1 MVTVSRIQEMM
12 DSGYFAK
19 VGARALGEET
29 VLEPKNDEVVMF
41 EEFFAVGLRMP
52 PHLVLSHIFY

>member
-1 MVTVSRIQEMM
+1 MI

-41 EEFFAVGLRMP
+41 EEFFAVGLRVP